1 MGDLL
6 DLNLYMEAIMRIQY
20 SDPYY
25 TTKPE
30 ATFFW
35 SIRPW
40 DKTGFIILKSSNLR
54 PVRSRSDA
62 PKSRLS
68 GWLLPHHSCIVCH
81 FECRSRV
88 IKSHLFCI
96 SFLLFFCRSIICLWL
111 NIHSVLY
118 MNENGI
124 FYSKRKRYCQEGDLI
139 SCPQMRTRI
148 PMTHS
153 VSGIKLFRFESGALD
168 HSAILTVISVL
179 YKHFIN
185 CVSFY
190 LSTFWWYISYT
201 VYSKYNTHY
210 NSEQL

>member
-6 DLNLYMEAIMRIQY
+6 DLDLYMEAIMRIQY

-68 GWLLPHHSCIVCH
+68 GWLLPHHSCIIRH

-88 IKSHLFCI
+88 VKSHLFCI

-118 MNENGI
+118 NVYEWKWN
-124 FYSKRKRYCQEGDLI
+124 FLLNKK
-139 SCPQMRTRI
+139 
-148 PMTHS
+148 
-153 VSGIKLFRFESGALD
+153 K
-168 HSAILTVISVL
+168 ILTGRGYEPLPSDEDQNSLAKLRIREQGTLPWVWRLRPLGHPDS
-179 YKHFIN
+179 
-185 CVSFY
+185 
-190 LSTFWWYISYT
+190 YICSI
-201 VYSKYNTHY
+201 
-210 NSEQL
+210 